1 MKLSNVKIN
10 DLYELDDTEMM
21 KMIFSSGD
29 YFPGFYRYTLGT
41 QTIGDE
47 SLGLNTLIWLYFEQ
61 KMTGRM
67 HSKEEWLDLQH
78 EVHDRDVASESARN
92 FHNFPEV
99 RKMFADKMMDWY
111 FKAEGFDILY
121 LDTETRVKT
130 FEMNTAYYFMGS
142 IIKFQKNKLHISY
155 NCMTDESSL
164 ALDLKFET
172 IQKYLSETFTKK
184 QIGDLF
190 LEASTI
196 ATLHFDDGDEGVL
209 TMKEELIDSYLVK
222 NSEMKVFAAP
232 FESRKLPMRY
242 AKCIRLTNF
251 KRGNDGQFQT
261 WQTDQNW

>member
-1 MKLSNVKIN
+1 MMTSVVNLN
-10 DLYELDDTEMM
+10 DLYDLSDLEMM

-61 KMTGRM
+61 KMTGQL
-67 HSKEEWLDLQH
+67 HSKEDWLDLQH

-99 RKMFADKMMDWY
+99 RKMFAEKMMDWY
-111 FKAEGFDILY
+111 FKAKGFDIAY
-121 LDTETRVKT
+121 IDTETKVEAFRPDI
-130 FEMNTAYYFMGS
+130 AYYFMGS
-142 IIKFQKNKLHISY
+142 MVKYENQKLHISY
-155 NCMTDESSL
+155 NCMTKESSL
-164 ALDLKFET
+164 TLDVTLAEIT
-172 IQKYLSETFTKK
+172 KYLGETFKTQ
-184 QIGDLF
+184 QITDLF
-190 LEASTI
+190 LETQTI
-196 ATLHFDDGDEGVL
+196 ATLEFDDGDEGVL
-209 TMKEELIDSYLVK
+209 NMNEDLIDSYLIK

-232 FESRKLPMRY
+232 FESRDLPMRY